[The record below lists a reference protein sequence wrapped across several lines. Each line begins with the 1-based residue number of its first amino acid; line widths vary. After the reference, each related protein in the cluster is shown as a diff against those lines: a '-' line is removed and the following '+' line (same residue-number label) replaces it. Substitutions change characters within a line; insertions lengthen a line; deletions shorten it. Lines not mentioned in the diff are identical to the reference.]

1 MPPRLSV
8 LIPVHNE
15 ERTLSALLDAVEAR
29 PEVYELVIVD
39 DGSTDATEEILAS
52 RTFRV
57 RAQVIRHPTNRGKG
71 SALRTAIAAA
81 SGDVAVV
88 QDADLEYDPTDYPS
102 LLAPLQ
108 RPGVEVVFGTRRFSA
123 HSAYSFWFVMG
134 NKGVTLWSN
143 LLFNSY
149 LSDLETC
156 YKLMPLEIWRR
167 LDLRSSG
174 FEIEPEITAKLL
186 KRGHRIFEVP
196 ISYAARSR
204 AEGKKLTW
212 RDGVRAAWTL
222 TRIRVLPDR
231 GDAARARASDRI
243 DGGTVVPL
251 PTPLPTDARTE
262 AARDGARTSA
272 AR

>member
-1 MPPRLSV
+1 MRPRLSV

-15 ERTLSALLDAVEAR
+15 ERTLERLLDTVEQR
-29 PEVYELVIVD
+29 PEVYELVVVD
-39 DGSTDATEEILAS
+39 DGSTDTTADILRA
-52 RTFRV
+52 RRFAVPVRV
-57 RAQVIRHPTNRGKG
+57 VTHETNRGKG
-71 SALRTAIAAA
+71 SAIRTAIAVA

-88 QDADLEYDPTDYPS
+88 QDADLEYDPSEYPR
-102 LLAPLQ
+102 LLAGLE
-108 RPGVEVVFGTRRFSA
+108 RPGIDVVYGTRTFAA

-134 NKGVTLWSN
+134 NKGVTLWNN

-156 YKLMPLEIWRR
+156 YKLMPLKLWRD

-204 AEGKKLTW
+204 EEGKKLTW
-212 RDGVRAAWTL
+212 RDGIRAVTTL
-222 TRIRVLPDR
+222 TRIRVRAENASTRVGAKIIPLPHDVLPR
-231 GDAARARASDRI
+231 AGDARARAES
-243 DGGTVVPL
+243 
-251 PTPLPTDARTE
+251 
-262 AARDGARTSA
+262 
-272 AR
+272 

>member
-1 MPPRLSV
+1 MPRRLSV

-15 ERTLSALLDAVEAR
+15 ERTLERLLSTVEQR

-39 DGSTDATEEILAS
+39 DGSTDATAEILRARS
-52 RTFRV
+52 FAVPARLV
-57 RAQVIRHPTNRGKG
+57 RHEQNRGKG
-71 SALRTAIAAA
+71 SAIRTAIEVA

-88 QDADLEYDPTDYPS
+88 QDADLEYDPSEYPR
-102 LLAPLQ
+102 LLAGLD
-108 RPGVEVVFGTRRFSA
+108 RPGIEVVYGTRTFAS

-134 NKGVTLWSN
+134 NKGVTLWNN

-156 YKLMPLEIWRR
+156 YKLMPLQLWRA
-167 LDLRSSG
+167 LDLQASG

-212 RDGVRAAWTL
+212 RDGVRAVSTL

-231 GDAARARASDRI
+231 APRHVGATVIPLPHDALTPAGQARA
-243 DGGTVVPL
+243 
-251 PTPLPTDARTE
+251 
-262 AARDGARTSA
+262 GAES
-272 AR
+272 